1 MEFLV
6 SVLFFFAMLAS
17 SLTAINIFTLLI
29 KSYWIKG
36 SENESGLNFGFQLI
50 LFIVTDVFW
59 ALFFHFV

>member
-6 SVLFFFAMLAS
+6 SVLFFLAMLAS
-17 SLTAINIFTLLI
+17 SLTIVEILTLLI
-29 KSYWIKG
+29 KSYWIK
-36 SENESGLNFGFQLI
+36 SKEERARLDYGFLLI

>member
-6 SVLFFFAMLAS
+6 SVLFFLAMLAS
-17 SLTAINIFTLLI
+17 SLTVINIFTLLI

-36 SENESGLNFGFQLI
+36 SENKAKLNFGFLLI

-59 ALFFHFV
+59 TLFFHFV

>member
-6 SVLFFFAMLAS
+6 SVLFFLAMLAS
-17 SLTAINIFTLLI
+17 SLTIVEILTLLI
-29 KSYWIKG
+29 RSYWKKNK
-36 SENESGLNFGFQLI
+36 EDKPQLDYSFLLV

>member
-6 SVLFFFAMLAS
+6 SVLFFLAMLAS
-17 SLTAINIFTLLI
+17 SLTIVEIFTLLI

-36 SENESGLNFGFQLI
+36 SENESGLNFGFLLI

-59 ALFFHFV
+59 TLFFHFV

>member
-1 MEFLV
+1 MEFLL
-6 SVLFFFAMLAS
+6 SVLFFLAMLAS
-17 SLTAINIFTLLI
+17 SLTVINIFTLLI

-36 SENESGLNFGFQLI
+36 GENEAELDYSFLLV